1 MSRLPSYLSVHARP
15 TQPWQWALG
24 LGGAQVALGT
34 ALVEWPQLVPQP
46 INAALEAWRLPAP
59 LVMLVLL
66 SLFAAA
72 LGYALGHGL
81 SRRQREAARAVR
93 RLFDVIDQLPEPTAV
108 RDAQGRYVLWNRAAE
123 ARYGL
128 TFRHAEGKTPA
139 QLFPPSFVQQLVEIE
154 QRALEAREPV
164 VQRIDLPAAY
174 GRSASQAVIRM
185 VPLLSRS
192 KPERLLGVVSTVT
205 DLSALEQVTREA
217 QLQHVQLDLALEAC
231 HAGAW
236 EYDIETRTSRYDAAY
251 ARLLAWNGP
260 LDAFHAEY
268 RFYDRL
274 HPEDRT
280 PVVAAELSCLKG
292 GEALTL
298 SYRLRCFDGVERRF
312 IGRARVVEDAQGGKR
327 LAGLMMPG
335 D

>member
-1 MSRLPSYLSVHARP
+1 MSRLPSYLSVHARLTP
-15 TQPWQWALG
+15 PWIWALG
-24 LGGAQVALGT
+24 LGGAQSALGA
-34 ALVEWPQLVPQP
+34 ALVAWPQIIPQP
-46 INAALEAWRLPAP
+46 ISAALMDWRLPAP

-66 SLFAAA
+66 SLIAAA

-81 SRRQREAARAVR
+81 SSRQREAARAVR

-128 TFRHAEGKTPA
+128 TFRHAEGKRPT
-139 QLFPPSFVQQLVEIE
+139 QLFPPSFVEQLAAIE
-154 QRALEAREPV
+154 RRALDAREPV
-164 VQRIDLPAAY
+164 VQRIDVPAAY

-192 KPERLLGVVSTVT
+192 RPQRLLGVVSTVT
-205 DLSALEQVTREA
+205 DLTALEQVTRKA
-217 QLQHVQLDLALEAC
+217 QLQHAQLDLALEAC

-236 EYDIETRTSRYDAAY
+236 EYDVETRTPRYDAAY
-251 ARLLAWNGP
+251 ARLLAWDGP

-280 PVVAAELSCLKG
+280 AVMAAELSCLKG

-298 SYRLRCFDGVERRF
+298 SYRLRCFDEVERRF

-335 D
+335 G

>member
-1 MSRLPSYLSVHARP
+1 MSRLPTYLRIHVRP
-15 TQPWQWALG
+15 TPPWVWAVG
-24 LGGAQVALGT
+24 LGGAQAGLGAT
-34 ALVEWPQLVPQP
+34 LLQWPQVLPAVLRDAP
-46 INAALEAWRLPAP
+46 ALLRLPAP
-59 LVMLVLL
+59 VILLALL
-66 SLFAAA
+66 SLMAAA

-81 SRRQREAARAVR
+81 SRRQREVARMVR

-128 TFRHAEGKTPA
+128 QFRHAEGKTPA
-139 QLFPPSFVQQLVEIE
+139 QLFPPAFVQQLVEIE
-154 QRALEAREPV
+154 KLALEARAPV
-164 VQRIDLPAAY
+164 VRRVDIPAAY

-185 VPLLSRS
+185 APLLSRTQ
-192 KPERLLGVVSTVT
+192 PERLLGVVSTVS
-205 DLSALEQVTREA
+205 DLSALEQLARES
-217 QLQHVQLDLALEAC
+217 QLQHAQLDLALEAC

-236 EYDIETRTSRYDAAY
+236 EFDLETRTSRYDAAY
-251 ARLLAWNGP
+251 ARLLAWDGP

-274 HPEDRT
+274 NPEDRT
-280 PVVAAELSCLKG
+280 PVVAGELSCLKSG
-292 GEALTL
+292 GALTL